1 MNSIE
6 SNLTI
11 LTLDAGGTNFVFSAI
26 MDGNLFGESF
36 HLPASTKDKN
46 SCSET
51 IIKGFEVLKKRLDR
65 NIDAISFAFPGPA
78 NYEKGIIGDLP
89 NFSGLNGNFPLKAI
103 LENHFNIPVFINN
116 DGNLFSYGEA
126 LEGVL
131 STINNKLRDANSP
144 KRYKNLIGITLG
156 TGIGNGIVLNGS
168 LLLGDNSCEAEIH
181 NMANLMHPD
190 WNIEESVSTRAIQRV
205 YAEKA
210 RIKMDRKLMPKDIYA
225 IAKGNRTGKKNAAID
240 SFKEYGKSLGLVIA
254 NVLTLIDGIVVLGGG
269 ITASWDLFSPAM
281 FDAIRSN
288 YYRPDRSTFLR
299 NNVKVF
305 NLEDQDEFNIFLKG
319 DPYHILDKDSGID
332 IRYDKLPRTGIILS
346 QNGASVSTSL
356 GAYHFAKKQLTS

>member
-1 MNSIE
+1 MK

-26 MDGNLFGESF
+26 IDGSLFGDPF
-36 HLPASTKDKN
+36 HLPASTEDKK
-46 SCSET
+46 SCSNT
-51 IIKGFEVLKKRLDR
+51 IIKGFEVLIKRLH
-65 NIDAISFAFPGPA
+65 NKIDAISFAFPGPA
-78 NYEKGIIGDLP
+78 NYQKGIIGDLP
-89 NFSGLNGNFPLKAI
+89 NFPGLTGNYPLKAI
-103 LENHFNIPVFINN
+103 LENHFKIPVFINN

-131 STINNKLRDANSP
+131 PVVNNKLKDENNP
-144 KRYKNLIGITLG
+144 KRFRNLIGITLG
-156 TGIGNGIVLNGS
+156 TGIGNGIVLDGS

-181 NMANLMHPD
+181 NMSNLLHPD

-210 RIKMDRKLMPKDIYA
+210 GIEIKPGLMPKDIYN
-225 IAKGNRTGKKNAAID
+225 IAKGKINGDKKAAIH
-240 SFKEYGKSLGLVIA
+240 SFEEYGKALGFAIT

-269 ITASWDLFSPAM
+269 ITASWDLFSKPM
-281 FDAIRSN
+281 FETIRSK
-288 YYRPDRSTFLR
+288 YSRPDKLTSVRTTI
-299 NNVKVF
+299 KVF
-305 NLEDQDEFNIFLKG
+305 NLEDKIEYKNFLRGDTQDIIDEKMNIN
-319 DPYHILDKDSGID
+319 

-356 GAYHFAKKQLTS
+356 GAYHFARKKLTS

>member
-1 MNSIE
+1 MNSTK

-26 MDGNLFGESF
+26 IDGNLFGEPF

-46 SCSET
+46 SCSQT
-51 IIKGFEVLKKRLDR
+51 IIKGFEVLIKRLNR
-65 NIDAISFAFPGPA
+65 NVDAISFAFPGPA
-78 NYEKGIIGDLP
+78 NYQKGIIGDLP
-89 NFSGLNGNFPLKAI
+89 NFTGLNGNYPLKAI
-103 LENHFNIPVFINN
+103 LENHFKIPVFINN

-131 STINNKLRDANSP
+131 PNINNKLKDVNSP

-156 TGIGNGIVLNGS
+156 TGIGSGIVLNGL

-181 NMANLMHPD
+181 NMTNLLHPD

-210 RIKMDRKLMPKDIYA
+210 GIKIESSLMPRDIYS
-225 IAKGNRTGKKNAAID
+225 IAKGNRTGNRNAAID
-240 SFKEYGKSLGLVIA
+240 SFKEYGKSLGYAIT
-254 NVLTLIDGIVVLGGG
+254 NILTLIDGIVVLGGG
-269 ITASWDLFSPAM
+269 ITASWDLFSPTM
-281 FDAIRSN
+281 FDAIRSS
-288 YYRPDRSTFLR
+288 YCRPDTSTFLR
-299 NNVKVF
+299 TNVKVF
-305 NLEDQDEFNIFLKG
+305 NLEDKDEFNIFLQG
-319 DPYHILDKDSGID
+319 DPYHIIDKDMGVD

-346 QNGASVSTSL
+346 RNGASVSTSL